1 MYYSP
6 HTFSIQSPHTYDSIL
21 LCDITKH
28 HCKYCP
34 LMLEDCYTNKSC
46 NSYYWEKAKDQGT
59 LINKTINPLNI
70 VIPLVLGGIT
80 FYFRCMYN
88 IEI

>member
-1 MYYSP
+1 
-6 HTFSIQSPHTYDSIL
+6 
-21 LCDITKH
+21 
-28 HCKYCP
+28 
-34 LMLEDCYTNKSC
+34 MLEDCYTNKPC